1 MRFTMFSRIV
11 SMDICRLT
19 LGWVLAMA
27 AALSPA
33 QARAQGQA
41 QAQASPV
48 GLWRTMDESS
58 GQAKALVRIEERNG
72 TLVGRIE
79 RLLVDPEN
87 ATCQACTGEL
97 KGKPV
102 VGLTILQGLRR
113 EGEVWSGGEVLDP
126 NNGKFY
132 KAQVRL
138 AEAGDRLQLRGYM
151 GVPSLGRTQTWRR
164 ER

>member
-1 MRFTMFSRIV
+1 MFSRIV
-11 SMDICRLT
+11 LADICRVT

-33 QARAQGQA
+33 QARAQG

-113 EGEVWSGGEVLDP
+113 EGELWSGGEVLDP

-138 AEAGDRLQLRGYM
+138 AQAGEQLQVRGYV
-151 GVPSLGRTQTWRR
+151 GVPSMGRTQTWRR

>member
-1 MRFTMFSRIV
+1 MFSRIV
-11 SMDICRLT
+11 LADICRVT

-33 QARAQGQA
+33 QAQGQA

-79 RLLVDPEN
+79 RLLVDPES

-102 VGLTILQGLRR
+102 IGLTILNGLRR
-113 EGEVWSGGEVLDP
+113 EGELWSGGEVLDP

-138 AEAGDRLQLRGYM
+138 AQAGEQLQVRGYV
-151 GVPSLGRTQTWRR
+151 GVPSMGRTQTWRR

>member
-1 MRFTMFSRIV
+1 MFSRIV
-11 SMDICRLT
+11 LADICRVT

-33 QARAQGQA
+33 QAQGQA

-79 RLLVDPEN
+79 RLLVDPES

-102 VGLTILQGLRR
+102 IGLTILNGLRR
-113 EGEVWSGGEVLDP
+113 EGELWSGGEVLDP

-138 AEAGDRLQLRGYM
+138 AQAGEQLQVRGYV

>member
-1 MRFTMFSRIV
+1 MFSRIV
-11 SMDICRLT
+11 LADICRVT

-33 QARAQGQA
+33 QAQGQA

-113 EGEVWSGGEVLDP
+113 EGELWSGGEVLDP

-138 AEAGDRLQLRGYM
+138 AQAGEQLQVRGYV
-151 GVPSLGRTQTWRR
+151 GVPSMGRTQTWRR

>member
-1 MRFTMFSRIV
+1 MFSRIV
-11 SMDICRLT
+11 SVDICRVT

-33 QARAQGQA
+33 QARAQGQV

-48 GLWRTMDESS
+48 GLWRTIDQAS

-72 TLVGRIE
+72 ALVGRIE
-79 RLLVDPEN
+79 RLLVDPAN
-87 ATCQACTGEL
+87 STCQACSGEL

-102 VGLTILQGLRR
+102 VGLTILNGLRR

-126 NNGKFY
+126 NDGKSY

-138 AEAGDRLQLRGYM
+138 AEAGERLLVRGYV
-151 GVPSLGRTQTWRR
+151 GVPSMGRTQTWSR

>member
-11 SMDICRLT
+11 LADICRVT

-33 QARAQGQA
+33 QAQGQA

-79 RLLVDPEN
+79 RLLVDPES

-102 VGLTILQGLRR
+102 IGLTILNGLRR
-113 EGEVWSGGEVLDP
+113 EGELWSGGEVLDP

-138 AEAGDRLQLRGYM
+138 AQAGEQLQVRGYV
-151 GVPSLGRTQTWRR
+151 GVPSMGRTQTWRR